1 MTEMKIELPDEL
13 ARAIEQKASE
23 LGTTPDELV
32 SAVVSD
38 AVELTETDSD
48 CDWACR

>member
-13 ARAIEQKASE
+13 AKAIEQKASE

-38 AVELTETDSD
+38 AVELTEAEGD
-48 CDWACR
+48 CDWVCR

>member
-38 AVELTETDSD
+38 AVELTEADGD
-48 CDWACR
+48 GDWVCR